1 MIRRPPRTTRTDTLF
16 PYTTLFR
23 SFFGEA
29 GRHRAGGAEIGLA
42 PGLRGG
48 SRRLGLR
55 GEVGFLARLVP
66 QAEPLFDGGRI
77 VTGSHTI
84 SLPLHER
91 TEYPVRECR
100 PGPARSA
107 AAPADRKST
116 RLNSSH

>member
-55 GEVGFLARLVP
+55 GEVGFLARLGP
-66 QAEPLFDGGRI
+66 QGEPLFDGGRI
-77 VTGSHTI
+77 VPGGHRWE
-84 SLPLHER
+84 ER
-91 TEYPVRECR
+91 RMRKESVRKCR
-100 PGPARSA
+100 YRWSA
-107 AAPADRKST
+107 D
-116 RLNSSH
+116 H